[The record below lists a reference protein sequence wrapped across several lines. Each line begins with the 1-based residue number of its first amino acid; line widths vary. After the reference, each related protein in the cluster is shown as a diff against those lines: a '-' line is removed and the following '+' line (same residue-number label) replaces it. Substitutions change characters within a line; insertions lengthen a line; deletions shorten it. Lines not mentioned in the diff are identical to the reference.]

1 MIEALNDAGRL
12 WAEYF
17 VPALVQN
24 TLFLALVFLALYWFR
39 NASAGVRYAIAA
51 VGLVKLVLP
60 PFVSTGLMVPVGGEQ
75 VAFPAS
81 NLLFSFTN
89 LSTGAEAVPP
99 DTPAGLNVLGVLF
112 VVWAIIALWIVARAV
127 RSTYRLV
134 ARVREAKPI
143 VGEPAVEAASPRESR
158 RIGVYKS
165 PRVGMPLTIGVLPHR
180 IYVPDSWEE
189 WTPECRTAVLKH
201 EIAHIRRR
209 DGLFQSLEILA
220 QALYFFHPLVW
231 MLNRRLRAYREMACD
246 DASVGRDRTSRL
258 SYSKLLVEMAETAL
272 RPPIACESASALMR
286 RKHDLLAR
294 VAYQVKE
301 GDMLSVSKKKL
312 AVIMAVMI
320 VSMLPFSMYL
330 GGAETA
336 APAAAAEA
344 GTKNAS
350 SKYPTID
357 VSLKGDVVIVDG
369 HEASADDFRKYLE
382 HSTQEAMQDYD
393 QKPIINISCDGGV
406 TMASLFEVQ
415 KHLLDMGLVKVRYDD
430 NVGNGMPMVLPDEK
444 LIQKMKELPEDDI
457 CHVKVGA
464 DGQMYVGKQKTSVDN
479 TTKHIEKC
487 MEKNP
492 KLVVSIHTDQKT
504 TYADFVK
511 TLASVKKS
519 GCQRV
524 FINNPTG

>member
-1 MIEALNDAGRL
+1 MIEVLNDAGRL

-24 TLFLALVFLALYWFR
+24 TLFLALVFGALYWFR

-60 PFVSTGLMVPVGGEQ
+60 PFVSTGLIVPAGGEQ

-81 NLLFSFTN
+81 TLLFSFTN
-89 LSTGAEAVPP
+89 LSAGAEAVPP
-99 DTPAGLNVLGVLF
+99 DTPAGLSVLGVLF
-112 VVWAIIALWIVARAV
+112 IVWAIIAMWIVARAV

-143 VGEPAVEAASPRESR
+143 VGEPAIEAASPRESR

-165 PRVGMPLTIGVLPHR
+165 PRVGMPLTIAVLPHR
-180 IYVPDSWEE
+180 IYVPDSWEQ
-189 WTPECRTAVLKH
+189 WTPECRTAVLRH

-258 SYSKLLVEMAETAL
+258 SYSRLLVEMAEKAL
-272 RPPIACESASALMR
+272 RPPVACESASALMR

-301 GDMLSVSKKKL
+301 GDMLFVSKKKL

-336 APAAAAEA
+336 APAAAEA
-344 GTKNAS
+344 GTKKAS
-350 SKYPTID
+350 SSHPTVEIA
-357 VSLKGDVVIVDG
+357 LTGDVVKVDG
-369 HEASADDFRKYLE
+369 HKTSADNFRKYLE

-393 QKPIINISCDGGV
+393 EKPIVNISCDGDV
-406 TMASLFEVQ
+406 SMASLFKVQ

-430 NVGNGMPMVLPDEK
+430 NIGNGLPMVLPDEK
-444 LIQKMKELPEDDI
+444 LIQKMKEIPEDDI
-457 CHVKVGA
+457 CYVKVGA
-464 DGQMYVGKQKTSVDN
+464 DGQMYVGEKKASAEK
-479 TTKHIEKC
+479 TTKYIEEC

-492 KLVVSIHTDQKT
+492 KLVVSIHMDQKT
-504 TYADFVK
+504 TYDDFVK
-511 TLASVKKS
+511 TLASVKKT
-519 GCQRV
+519 GCERV
-524 FINNPTG
+524 FINTPTG